1 VNLLKTLD
9 EEIEEL
15 EWKYAELALKPEW
28 LEYIRNEVKV
38 KQRLEIFK
46 GMGDRVKQKMEVLNE
61 QRNGIQNNKKPSRQE

>member
-1 VNLLKTLD
+1 VILLKTLD

-28 LEYIRNEVKV
+28 LEYIRNEVKI

-46 GMGDRVKQKMEVLNE
+46 GMGERVKQKMEIL
-61 QRNGIQNNKKPSRQE
+61 RNRND

>member
-1 VNLLKTLD
+1 MNLLKTLD
-9 EEIEEL
+9 QEIDDL

-46 GMGDRVKQKMEVLNE
+46 GMGERVKQKMEILNE
-61 QRNGIQNNKKPSRQE
+61 QRNGIQDN

>member
-1 VNLLKTLD
+1 LKTLE

-15 EWKYAELALKPEW
+15 EWKYAELALQPAW

-46 GMGDRVKQKMEVLNE
+46 GMGERVKQKMEILRS
-61 QRNGIQNNKKPSRQE
+61 RND

>member
-1 VNLLKTLD
+1 MKTLD

-46 GMGDRVKQKMEVLNE
+46 GMGERVKQKMEVFY
-61 QRNGIQNNKKPSRQE
+61 

>member
-1 VNLLKTLD
+1 MDELD

-28 LEYIRNEVKV
+28 IEYIRNEVKI

-46 GMGDRVKQKMEVLNE
+46 GMGERVKNKMEILRSKNDY
-61 QRNGIQNNKKPSRQE
+61 

>member
-1 VNLLKTLD
+1 MNDELD
-9 EEIEEL
+9 KAIDEL

-46 GMGDRVKQKMEVLNE
+46 GMGERVKQKMELLKHE
-61 QRNGIQNNKKPSRQE
+61 QRDGIQNH

>member
-1 VNLLKTLD
+1 VILLKTLD

-46 GMGDRVKQKMEVLNE
+46 GMGERVKQKMEVLNE
-61 QRNGIQNNKKPSRQE
+61 QRNGIQNNQKPSGQE